1 MRRCRFNAR
10 GTTMNSLRIWR
21 GILFHGVPLILAFC
35 AILLLLPWIMGASAL
50 HGVAAAEGYNV
61 GIIALFVYP
70 ATYQVLLAL
79 WGISHWLKWPT
90 KTLFMQL
97 IWFSVVLFAGAMAYA
112 FVQLQH
118 YVEATGS

>member
-1 MRRCRFNAR
+1 
-10 GTTMNSLRIWR
+10 MNSLRIWR
-21 GILFHGVPLILAFC
+21 GILVHGVPLILAFC